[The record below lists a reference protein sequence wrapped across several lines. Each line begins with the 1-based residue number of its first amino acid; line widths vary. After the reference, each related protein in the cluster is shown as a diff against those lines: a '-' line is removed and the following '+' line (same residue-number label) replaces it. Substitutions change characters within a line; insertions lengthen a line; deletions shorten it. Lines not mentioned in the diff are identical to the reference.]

1 MLFRNLI
8 YTGLTRAKL
17 LWVFVGSRKA
27 LSMAVKQVG
36 DSRKKTN
43 GFELAD
49 YELRGTSEDKKNL
62 ELWFVGG
69 CSAIS
74 PVQML

>member
-1 MLFRNLI
+1 MPFRNLI
-8 YTGLTRAKL
+8 YRGLTRAKL
-17 LWVFVGSRKA
+17 LCVFVRSRKA
-27 LSMAVKQVG
+27 LSMAVKQV
-36 DSRKKTN
+36 SNRKRQTALK
-43 GFELAD
+43 LAD
-49 YELRGTSEDKKNL
+49 YALRGTSEDKKNL